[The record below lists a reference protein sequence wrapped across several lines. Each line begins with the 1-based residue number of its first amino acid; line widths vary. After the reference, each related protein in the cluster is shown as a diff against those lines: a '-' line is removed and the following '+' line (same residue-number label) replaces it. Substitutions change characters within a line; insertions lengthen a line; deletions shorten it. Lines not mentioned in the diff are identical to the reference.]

1 MKNHSLIRAL
11 VNLTGNQRGCV
22 YTEPLWGI
30 PFNLYTPYVSVFMVA
45 LGLSDH
51 SIGLVVSIAWVSQLV
66 FALLGGVITD
76 KLGRRL
82 TTLVFDILS
91 WSVPALI
98 WAFSQNFW
106 WFAVAAVINGV
117 WRVTHNSWTCLLVE
131 DADPSQLVS
140 IYSWIYI
147 SNTMVGLVAPLSG
160 YLIGAYSL
168 VPTMRGMYLFA
179 AFMFTFKA
187 FVTYIATHET
197 RQGVIRMHETRHLSV
212 GQVLGGY
219 WGVFLELIRS
229 PRTVTTAG
237 IMLVLSIAWLIGG
250 NFWAILATE
259 KLHLPAQDLAAFPF
273 IRSAVMLTF
282 FFSVTPWLSRQRFQV
297 PMIAG
302 FLMYVV
308 SQVVLITAPDRGLI
322 QLAISIA
329 LEACSFAVVS
339 PLTDRLIVLTVDAQ
353 ERARIQ
359 SIISVAVISLTAPFG
374 WIAGNLSA
382 MNKDLPFI
390 LVIVLFLIG
399 AGLAYVAGQLAH
411 DPSVA
416 EAAAP

>member
-1 MKNHSLIRAL
+1 MKNHSLIRTL
-11 VNLTGNQRGCV
+11 VDLTGNQRGCV

-45 LGLSDH
+45 MGLTDH

-91 WSVPALI
+91 WGIPALI
-98 WAFSQNFW
+98 WAFAQNFW

-160 YLIGAYSL
+160 YLIGTYTL

-187 FVTYIATHET
+187 FVTYFATHET
-197 RQGVIRMHETRHLSV
+197 RQGEIRMHETRHLSV
-212 GQVLGGY
+212 AQILGGY
-219 WGVFLELIRS
+219 WGVFRDLLRS
-229 PRTVTTAG
+229 PRTVTTTA

-273 IRSAVMLTF
+273 IRSAVMLAF
-282 FFSVTPWLSRQRFQV
+282 FFGVTPWLSRQRFQM
-297 PMIAG
+297 PMVAG
-302 FLMYVV
+302 FMLYVV
-308 SQVVLITAPDRGLI
+308 SQVVLITAPDRGLF
-322 QLAISIA
+322 QLALSIA

-339 PLTDRLIVLTVDAQ
+339 PLTDRLLVLTVDAQ

-399 AGLAYVAGQLAH
+399 AGLAYFAGQQADETPLAEGA
-411 DPSVA
+411 SG
-416 EAAAP
+416 